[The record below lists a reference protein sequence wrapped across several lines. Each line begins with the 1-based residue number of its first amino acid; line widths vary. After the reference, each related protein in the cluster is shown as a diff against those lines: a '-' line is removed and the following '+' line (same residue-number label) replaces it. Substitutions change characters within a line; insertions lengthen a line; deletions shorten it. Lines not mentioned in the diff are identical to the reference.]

1 MQDRFLKTLARCR
14 VVTESAM
21 EELLYIPT
29 SVAEKC
35 LVEKLIA
42 EKTKKQG
49 FTEEKYYEL
58 TDKGEQF
65 VKQNYSD
72 IQEIYRGFILE
83 QDITLMEFY
92 SKLQPNEQN
101 SWMTKDDFIVKYKA
115 PGAVDGAYTKQ
126 DGTLIGVKA
135 LSVKANYSSVEK
147 VEKFLQIA
155 GIPQIFYIIY
165 QPSNH

>member
-35 LVEKLIA
+35 LVEKLIT
-42 EKTKKQG
+42 EKTRKQG
-49 FTEEKYYEL
+49 FSEEKYYEL

-65 VKQNYSD
+65 IKQNYPE
-72 IQEIYRGFILE
+72 IQELYRGFVLD
-83 QDITLMEFY
+83 QDIALMEFY
-92 SKLQPNEQN
+92 SKLQSDEQE

-115 PGAVDGAYTKQ
+115 PGTVDGAYTKQ
-126 DGTLIGVKA
+126 DGTVIGVKA

-155 GIPQIFYIIY
+155 EIPQIFYIIY
-165 QPSNH
+165 QPSKN